1 MAKVKEA
8 LKGKSVDSIEQK
20 IKRLQEE
27 KAKLEAAN
35 LMKLGKLTIQ
45 FYREGF
51 QDFEKFQ
58 DAVRGIYEQ
67 SGGQDWIR
75 WSYAPYPF
83 FIKDTLRNG
92 VAFQA

>member
-58 DAVRGIYEQ
+58 DAVRGIYE
-67 SGGQDWIR
+67 
-75 WSYAPYPF
+75 
-83 FIKDTLRNG
+83 
-92 VAFQA
+92 